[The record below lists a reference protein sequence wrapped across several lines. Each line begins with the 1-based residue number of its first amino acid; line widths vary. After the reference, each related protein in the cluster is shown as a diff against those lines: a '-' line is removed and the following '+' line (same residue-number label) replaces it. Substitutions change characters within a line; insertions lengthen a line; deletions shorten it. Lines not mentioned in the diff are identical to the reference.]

1 MNNEH
6 IIAEILHTSRRQI
19 VQYAF
24 WRWESGVI
32 IALSLLMTGL
42 SLLDIFLTPQMW
54 WMWLLFGLIG
64 EAVLIW
70 TGMNDKKLM
79 AKMASKLFYEQLG
92 PAQLSTP
99 QLKQA
104 MSAALD
110 FHRGI
115 FGAVASGRETNVGE
129 IALDMDNW
137 VVHVFRVINHLDKVV
152 SNPRVLDP
160 LPVAAITARLK
171 KVDSV
176 EAYAQMLSDISRN
189 STTMR
194 PEDHQRLQKVH
205 GFVTQA
211 KAQVDISLGRVNQIQ
226 NQFAQGIA
234 RGHEKSFVEHVRS
247 TLSEQFVLL
256 ERSSAPLE
264 VLLRAPSMAGAAA

>member
-6 IIAEILHTSRRQI
+6 IIAEILQTSRRQI

-24 WRWESGVI
+24 WRWESAAI
-32 IALSLLMTGL
+32 IALTVVLTGL
-42 SLLDIFLTPQMW
+42 CLLDIFLPPQMW
-54 WMWLLFGLIG
+54 WVWLLFGLIG
-64 EAVLIW
+64 EALLIW

-92 PAQLSTP
+92 PAQLTTP
-99 QLKQA
+99 QLKQT
-104 MSAALD
+104 MLAALN
-110 FHRGI
+110 FHRDI

-160 LPVAAITARLK
+160 LPIAAVTARLK
-171 KVDSV
+171 QVDSI
-176 EAYAQMLSDISRN
+176 EAYAQLLADISRS

-205 GFVTQA
+205 AFVTQA
-211 KAQVDISLGRVNQIQ
+211 KAQVDISLGRVNQVQ
-226 NQFAQGIA
+226 DQVKQGIA
-234 RGHEKSFVEHVRS
+234 RGHEKSFVEHVRGMM
-247 TLSEQFVLL
+247 SEQFVLL

-264 VLLRAPSMAGAAA
+264 VLLRAPNLAAA